1 MKEKLKRYAKMI
13 KDLIYSFAAYA
24 LPTVVLQFAV
34 QPLVAA
40 MTGAEENG
48 LFLSLYNAVKLCVS
62 VLIVPLANVRLLDK
76 KACGENESYNKGYNA
91 LFLMVTACAL
101 AAMVGFSLVYRGA
114 SADLWD
120 YIRLFAVVILLCAH
134 DFYAIAF
141 RLDINYKNILLDNSL
156 IVIGYGVGLFLFRFL
171 GNWEY
176 IFISGYAFG
185 LAFVLIKSKIWR
197 TGFQMK
203 KVKRVMP
210 QYSQLC
216 ASSGLNS
223 ATVYCDRLLIHP
235 MLGGAAVSVYN
246 AAAVVSKVISVV
258 SAPVRNVLLS
268 YIVDKDRLTLPKKNV
283 KKLLLVGG
291 VGVVGI
297 YLCFYLASLVLCRF
311 LYPQYAAEALRYVP
325 LILWAMIMETA
336 SNILNVAL
344 LRFSKSSV
352 QVLVS
357 GVKIGVYVG
366 CVLLL
371 TGLLKMGL
379 WGFCIAIFLAD
390 GAKFVLVLYHFIK
403 NLKEDN
409 KKLEESTNV

>member
-1 MKEKLKRYAKMI
+1 MKEKLKRYGKMI
-13 KDLIYSFAAYA
+13 KDLVYSFAAYA
-24 LPTVVLQFAV
+24 LPTVILQFAV

-48 LFLSLYNAVKLCVS
+48 LFLSLYNAIKLCVS

-76 KACGENESYNKGYNA
+76 KECAQVEGYNKGYNA
-91 LFLMVTACAL
+91 LFLLVTAGAM
-101 AAMVGFSLVYRGA
+101 AAMVGFSLIYRGS
-114 SADLWD
+114 SAGIFD

-134 DFYAIAF
+134 DFYSIAF
-141 RLDINYKNILLDNSL
+141 RLDINYKNILLDNGL
-156 IVIGYGVGLFLFRFL
+156 IVVGYGLGLLLFRWL
-171 GNWEY
+171 GCWEY

-185 LAFVLIKSKIWR
+185 LTFVLCKTKIWR
-197 TGFQMK
+197 SGMK
-203 KVKRVMP
+203 LTEVKRVIP
-210 QYSQLC
+210 RYSQLC

-268 YIVDKDRLTLPKKNV
+268 YIVDKDRLSLPKKNL
-283 KKLLLVGG
+283 KKLLVLGIVGL
-291 VGVVGI
+291 VGI
-297 YLCFYLASLVLCRF
+297 YGCFYLASLVLCRL
-311 LYPQYAAEALRYVP
+311 LYPQFAQEALRYVP

-344 LRFSKSSV
+344 LRFSKSSI

-366 CVLLL
+366 SVLLL
-371 TGLLKMGL
+371 TGLLSMKL
-379 WGFCIAIFLAD
+379 WGFCVAILLAD

-403 NLKEDN
+403 NLKADN
-409 KKLEESTNV
+409 KNLEESRNV

>member
-1 MKEKLKRYAKMI
+1 MI

-62 VLIVPLANVRLLDK
+62 ILILPLANVRLLDK

-120 YIRLFAVVILLCAH
+120 YVRLFAVVILLCAH
-134 DFYAIAF
+134 DFYAITF

-156 IVIGYGVGLFLFRFL
+156 IVMGYGIGLVLFRFL
-171 GNWEY
+171 GDWEY
-176 IFISGYAFG
+176 IFISGYALG
-185 LAFVLIKSKIWR
+185 LTFVLLKSQIWR
-197 TGFQMK
+197 AGLQMK
-203 KVKRVMP
+203 KAKRVLP
-210 QYSQLC
+210 KYSQLC

-268 YIVDKDRLTLPKKNV
+268 YIVDKDRLTLPKKNL
-283 KKLLLVGG
+283 KKIFLIGG
-291 VGVVGI
+291 IGVVGI
-297 YLCFYLASLVLCRF
+297 YLCFYLASFVLCRF
-311 LYPQYAAEALRYVP
+311 LYPQYEAEALRYVP
-325 LILWAMIMETA
+325 LILLAMIMETA